1 MDEIIL
7 GLAISALLVYLLR
20 LVSGYSMY
28 KRSIHQ
34 MIYSGYPEYLMKRK
48 RIRKLSVSSYFEE
61 LFGKNR
67 ILYQFYKGANQKQP
81 LPYVILVLPS
91 GIYCLKICS
100 DKGNVTGSTSKKL
113 VQEMNDFVIK
123 LQNKITKIKPEIYRI
138 AVFPDQC
145 SLNTGDNKVGM
156 AVIKRSQLRQVL
168 IDIHKSSD
176 KGLEPW
182 EIDAVWDMLAKDSL
196 MLEERKSNWN
206 VKAET

>member
-1 MDEIIL
+1 MDELVL

-20 LVSGYSMY
+20 LISGYSMY

-34 MIYSGYPEYLMKRK
+34 MIYSGYLEYLTKRK
-48 RIRKLSVSSYFEE
+48 RIRKLSVSSELEE

-67 ILYQFYKGANQKQP
+67 ILYQFYKGIHQKQP
-81 LPYVILVLPS
+81 LPYVIIVLS
-91 GIYCLKICS
+91 GGVFCLKICN
-100 DKGNVTGSTSKKL
+100 DKGNVTGSISKKL

-123 LQNKITKIKPEIYRI
+123 LQGKITKIKPEIYRI

-145 SLNTGDNKVGM
+145 SLNIADNKVGM

-168 IDIHKSSD
+168 IDIHKSRD
-176 KGLEPW
+176 KELEPW
-182 EIDAVWDMLAKDSL
+182 EIDAIWDMLAKDSL
-196 MLEERKSNWN
+196 MLEERKNSWN